1 MAKKTS
7 VPSVESSVESPVPA
21 TPWKKLTAKERK
33 AKKKAETREVILKLW
48 RDGVITGVEA
58 QRQAEFAGVELGRE
72 FTGSERGAIREGPK
86 PYDLSYGEVRS
97 SLLDGKEKEQI
108 YSMMKEGGL
117 NRSAALLRCGFD
129 PRRFRRS
136 LREDREFAER
146 ILLIEASKVGECESV
161 ILARALNGEG
171 DVDAA
176 YKFISLRATADATI
190 RKFRLMDREV
200 KIKERLAAASLGEIE
215 KAPPL
220 NFKSF
225 SDNDI
230 KDYESLFGRVTRG
243 EILDSSEY
251 ERLGRYQALLYQ
263 SLPSLPQLETAAQ
276 AVSTPSSVTE
286 IEAKFEGM

>member
-1 MAKKTS
+1 MAKEPPAPSTEAS
-7 VPSVESSVESPVPA
+7 VSSPAPA

-33 AKKKAETREVILKLW
+33 AQKKEETRQVILKLW

-58 QRQAEFAGVELGRE
+58 QRQADHAGVELGRE
-72 FTGSERGAIREGPK
+72 FTGSERGAIQDGPK
-86 PYDLSYGEVRS
+86 SYAPVYGDIRS
-97 SLLDGKEKEQI
+97 SLLDSREKEQI

-136 LREDREFAER
+136 LKEDREFGER

-161 ILARALNGEG
+161 ILAKALNEN

-176 YKFISLRATADATI
+176 FKFISIRASADATI

-225 SDNDI
+225 SDQDI
-230 KDYESLFGRVTRG
+230 KDYESLFSRVTSG
-243 EILDSSEY
+243 QQLEASEY
-251 ERLGRYQALLYQ
+251 ERLGRYQALLYKT
-263 SLPSLPQLETAAQ
+263 LPSLPDLQTAAK
-276 AVSTPSSVTE
+276 AVDSPSSVTA
-286 IEAKFEGM
+286 IEAKFEEM